1 MSGVSGNSELSDRGR
16 GHGRALRPTRRQVL
30 LGGGAALVGL
40 TLSGDALAAILKLG
54 QATGLPG
61 VATIA
66 GAKKPVFVAAA
77 GSTDPVAHSLADS
90 LFWLEQEFE
99 HAKFF
104 LMHMPSPDLD
114 TERAQVLRFQNDFAA
129 RLAQVRAGGADRSG
143 LAGFNRPTIE
153 LVRRFLD
160 VKRRMEKAQESG
172 QLKSLA
178 WPTFFEHVALEGE
191 RFANRLEKFS
201 EGKVELERDEVVD
214 FWSRIMADHADF
226 VAHLLDP
233 EERALI
239 EKSRGAADA
248 WRAVKSGGPKGKV
261 EGSLAELLAFKQTAQ
276 KGVEAGQ
283 IKSIIHPLL
292 ADHVVR
298 EALKFSDELK
308 RAA

>member
-1 MSGVSGNSELSDRGR
+1 MSGESDNVESSGR
-16 GHGRALRPTRRQVL
+16 GHDLRPTRRRVL
-30 LGGGAALVGL
+30 FAGGAALVGL
-40 TLSGDALAAILKLG
+40 TLRGDALAALLAPG
-54 QATGLPG
+54 QSTSLPG
-61 VATIA
+61 VMTIA

-77 GSTDPVAHSLADS
+77 GSTDPVAHSLAES
-90 LFWLEQEFE
+90 LFWLDQEFE

-114 TERAQVLRFQNDFAA
+114 AERAQVMRFQNEFAD
-129 RLAQVRAGGADRSG
+129 RLAKVRAGGADRSG
-143 LAGFNRPTIE
+143 LAGFNRPTVE

-160 VKRRMEKAQESG
+160 VKRRMEKEQESG
-172 QLKSLA
+172 RLKSLA

-201 EGKVELERDEVVD
+201 QGTVELDRGEVVD

-239 EKSRGAADA
+239 DKSRGAAA
-248 WRAVKSGGPKGKV
+248 SWRAVKSGGGSKGKV
-261 EGSLAELLAFKQTAQ
+261 EDSLAELLAFKKTAQ
-276 KGVEAGQ
+276 KGVEAGE

>member
-1 MSGVSGNSELSDRGR
+1 MSGVNGNVELSDQG
-16 GHGRALRPTRRQVL
+16 GGRAPRPTRRQVL

-40 TLSGDALAAILKLG
+40 TLRGDVLAGLLTGG
-54 QATGLPG
+54 QPTGLPG
-61 VATIA
+61 VTTIA
-66 GAKKPVFVAAA
+66 GARKPVFVPAA
-77 GSTDPVAHSLADS
+77 GSTDPVAHSLAES
-90 LFWLEQEFE
+90 LFWLDQEFE

-104 LMHMPSPDLD
+104 LMHMPSPELD
-114 TERAQVLRFQNDFAA
+114 AERAQVLRFQNDFAS
-129 RLAQVRAGGADRSG
+129 RLKQVQAGGADRPG

-160 VKRRMEKAQESG
+160 VKRKMEKAQESG

-191 RFANRLEKFS
+191 RFANRLERFS
-201 EGKVELERDEVVD
+201 KGKVELDRGEVVS

-239 EKSRGAADA
+239 EKSRAAGAA
-248 WRAVKSGGPKGKV
+248 WRELKSGGGSKGKV
-261 EGSLAELLAFKQTAQ
+261 EDSLGELIAFKQTAQ

-308 RAA
+308 RTA

>member
-1 MSGVSGNSELSDRGR
+1 MSEVSGKVGLTGR
-16 GHGRALRPTRRQVL
+16 GGGLRATRRQVL

-40 TLSGDALAAILKLG
+40 TLRGDALAGFLKLG
-54 QATGLPG
+54 QESGLPG
-61 VATIA
+61 VTTIA
-66 GAKKPVFVAAA
+66 GAKKPVFVPAA
-77 GSTDPVAHSLADS
+77 GSTDPVAHSLAES
-90 LFWLEQEFE
+90 LFWLDQEFE

-114 TERAQVLRFQNDFAA
+114 AQRAQVMRFQNDFAG
-129 RLAQVRAGGADRSG
+129 RLAQVRAGGADRPG
-143 LAGFNRPTIE
+143 LAAFNRPTVE

-160 VKRRMEKAQESG
+160 VKRKMEKAQESG

-201 EGKVELERDEVVD
+201 QGKVELERGEVVD

-233 EERALI
+233 EEKALV
-239 EKSRGAADA
+239 EKAMQTAGA
-248 WRAVKSGGPKGKV
+248 WRGMKGGPKEKV
-261 EGSLAELLAFKQTAQ
+261 GDALDALIAFKKTAQ
-276 KGVEAGQ
+276 AGVEAGQ
-283 IKSIIHPLL
+283 VKSIIHPLL
-292 ADHVVR
+292 ADHVLR

-308 RAA
+308 RTA